1 MPSLGVIFKL
11 VGGLGLIGL
20 IVGLLMM
27 AAIVV
32 IPIAIAGF
40 GIVFYGR
47 WSRQKKQIEWRGS

>member
-1 MPSLGVIFKL
+1 MPPLGAIFKL

-27 AAIVV
+27 AAVVV

-40 GIVFYGR
+40 GILFYVR
-47 WSRQKKQIEWRGS
+47 WSRQKKLTEWRGS